1 MKLAV
6 LTSGRQDWGILRSTC
21 AALRAHSS
29 LSLSL
34 WSGGMHESAAF
45 GATAKDIEAD
55 GFTLDARL
63 SWLDDANTP
72 AAEQSA
78 RALRAV
84 AGALEQHRPDA
95 LVLVGDRFETAAAA
109 LAATLSAVPV
119 VHLHGGEETEGAFDN
134 ALRHAITKLAHLH
147 FVSHE
152 KHAARVRAMGEDPA
166 SIHVVG
172 APGLDNLHR
181 ADLPGRDALARELGV
196 ELRAPVVLVTLHPST
211 LGGEPAEEA
220 SAVVNAMDLVPATY
234 IITMPNADPGAT
246 TIRDILRAAGQRPGR
261 VVVEALG
268 ERRYWGLLRL
278 ADAMLGNSS
287 SALVEAPA
295 VHLPAVNVGD
305 RQRGR
310 ERGANVVDA
319 PAEPQALAAALR
331 HAISGELRRASERAG
346 APFGDGHSAARI
358 VDVLSRWQPPRPP
371 RKRFFETSPR

>member
-21 AALRAHSS
+21 VALRDHPTLA
-29 LSLSL
+29 LSL
-34 WSGGMHESAAF
+34 WSGGMHESPAF
-45 GATAKDIEAD
+45 GGTAKDIAAD
-55 GFTLDARL
+55 GFVLDARL
-63 SWLDDANTP
+63 PWLDDANTA

-109 LAATLSAVPV
+109 LAATLAAVPV

-134 ALRHAITKLAHLH
+134 SLRHAITKLAHLH
-147 FVSHE
+147 FVSHA

-181 ADLPGRDALARELGV
+181 ADLPGRDELAHDLGS
-196 ELRAPVVLVTLHPST
+196 ELRAPVVVVTLHPST
-211 LGGEPAEEA
+211 LGGDPAAEARAVA
-220 SAVVNAMDLVPATY
+220 SAMDAVPATY
-234 IITMPNADPGAT
+234 IITLPNADPGAAV
-246 TIRDILRAAGQRPGR
+246 IRAILCEAGKRPGR
-261 VVVEALG
+261 IVVESLG
-268 ERRYWGLLRL
+268 ERRYWGLLRV

-295 VHLPAVNVGD
+295 VHLPAVNVGE

-310 ERGANVVDA
+310 ERGGNVVDA
-319 PAEPQALAAALR
+319 PAEAQAVTAALR
-331 HAISGELRRASERAG
+331 HALSGELRRASERAG

-358 VDVLSRWQPPRPP
+358 VGVLSRWQPPRPP
-371 RKRFFETSPR
+371 RKRFFEMSTR